1 MGLTWKNSSGVAIGT
16 GTGINANVG
25 DEVTAVITF
34 TDDDVV
40 WVYVDWDD
48 GEDNSLEKAIYQWER
63 LKTDSKSIELTHI
76 YTKSDSFSPKI
87 RTVNSEGF
95 LSKFLYSTAGVN
107 LPSPNEELEDDTTND
122 IITLS
127 VVDTTPIGVT
137 RIENKKVLSGIDNS
151 IFNEGPKSVLI
162 YRPPILSDADGVHI
176 ADISL
181 EVTYLEVASSTDIAD
196 GSTASAIQTTS
207 DKGSSLRLR
216 TKTVISSANNNTYIN
231 SGTSGKIAR
240 IIKVKMIDVKL
251 ASGTNAQVN
260 SYNKIKIF
268 LVAESDEDNKLY
280 PITYVSNG
288 DPIKKDG
295 DRNVTLDFTQ
305 SRTKASNTSISNYYV
320 DNGKGF
326 FQPNE
331 QRWQATSATHLT
343 DTTKT
348 SVSTDNIAYTY
359 MPRPDGLL
367 GNAAYIPFVSG
378 GTSTFDSTA
387 TQKAVSNQFPLNDF
401 NQFYDQYHLPR
412 VNVRTSGGVNGT
424 LNTFNFL
431 YRLAPSVDTWAT
443 TNVSNMRIDQNSKTV
458 DYTSGSYYNGSS
470 QPVSILDWNTDDF
483 KSFPGGGASRT
494 ATEYFVLAD
503 TTKVNKIFFNMS
515 PYAKELN
522 DVAATDT
529 TPSSQNTIAGVYYL
543 RTGTLVEGDQFTEFA
558 EWVPVE
564 FKDTTKVTREIRD
577 AGNTKFVEYSD
588 SLTKSGFIEFDMP
601 NDWSKISASG
611 TTSSMT
617 GGMFK
622 RTAQPSP
629 EPANPYSKPISATFV
644 SSNAGAG
651 SPPNNQRLTELSTTS
666 LSGFTSSQI
675 GRYQYTYEVTGATNS
690 EGTNN
695 ENFNNKIF
703 WVDSFNSATNK
714 LFLLEAGLLPF
725 NGSNV
730 TAGNNVSGIMRKVN
744 IYDVFDGPTKY
755 NTISSPAAQYGNP
768 PDFSTVPYPHVY
780 MWGTGANQ
788 VILNNTFN
796 DVYPLKIV
804 LTGGHFSVSTTPG
817 VELWDVLP
825 FNNSSSESILQKDN
839 TAFDMSFMELTSN
852 VSVAYAGTY
861 YSSISK
867 NGKVTIIRT
876 GTPIQKISFA
886 GNALGDESTFSFSE
900 TYESYNTLHKLR
912 RMEAEGV
919 RMMWD
924 EQQKD
929 GTYVRFFGVIEGV
942 SETHQTSGKKASKP
956 YSFVM
961 IVDSICLIDKTYK
974 LMSDITPLGGV
985 GDASTYT

>member
-1 MGLTWKNSSGVAIGT
+1 MGLTWKNST
-16 GTGINANVG
+16 GSTITSANVG

-34 TDDDVV
+34 NDDDVV
-40 WVYVDWDD
+40 WVYIDWDD

-63 LKTDSKSIELTHI
+63 LKTDSNSIEINHI
-76 YTKSDSFSPKI
+76 YTKTGNFSPKL
-87 RTVNSEGF
+87 RTVNSQGF
-95 LSKFLYSTAGVN
+95 LSKYFFSISSTT
-107 LPSPNEELEDDTTND
+107 LPKPNEELEDSGSSD
-122 IITLS
+122 IVTLGI
-127 VVDTTPIGVT
+127 VDTTPIGINRV
-137 RIENKKVLSGIDNS
+137 ENKQVLSGIDNS
-151 IFNEGPKSVLI
+151 IFREGPKSVLV
-162 YRPPILSDADGVHI
+162 YRPPIVSDADGAHLGDVT
-176 ADISL
+176 L
-181 EVTYLEVASSTDIAD
+181 EVTYLEAASSTDIAD
-196 GSTASAIQTTS
+196 GSTASGVQTTS
-207 DKGSSLRLR
+207 DKGSSLRLK
-216 TKTVISSANNNTYIN
+216 TKTVISNANNNTYVN
-231 SGTSGKIAR
+231 SATSGKVAR
-240 IIKVKMIDVKL
+240 IVEVKMIDVKL
-251 ASGTNAQVN
+251 AGGTNAQVN
-260 SYNKIKIF
+260 TYNKMKIF
-268 LVAESDEDNKLY
+268 LVAESEEDNKLY

-295 DRNVTLDFTQ
+295 DRNVILDFTQ

-326 FQPNE
+326 FQPSG

-343 DTTKT
+343 DDTKT
-348 SVSTDNIAYTY
+348 SISTENVAYTY

-367 GNAAYIPFVSG
+367 GNATYKPFVSG

-387 TQKAVSNQFPLNDF
+387 AEKAVSNQFPLNDF
-401 NQFYDQYHLPR
+401 NQFYDQHHLSR
-412 VNVRTSGGVNGT
+412 VNVRTSGGVNGE
-424 LNTFNFL
+424 LNTFKFL
-431 YRLAPSVDTWAT
+431 YRLAPSVDSWTT
-443 TNVSNMRIDQNSKTV
+443 TNVANMRIDTNSKTV

-483 KSFPGGGASRT
+483 KAYPGGGASRT
-494 ATEYFVLAD
+494 ATEYFVIAD
-503 TTKVNKIFFNMS
+503 TKKVNKIFFNMS

-522 DVAATDT
+522 DVAAADS
-529 TPSSQNTIAGVYYL
+529 TPSGQNTIAGVYYL

-588 SLTKSGFIEFDMP
+588 SFTKSGFIEFDMP
-601 NDWSKISASG
+601 DDWAKISASG
-611 TTSSMT
+611 NTSSMT
-617 GGMFK
+617 GGIFK
-622 RTAQPSP
+622 RTAQPGT
-629 EPANPYSKPISATFV
+629 EPANPYAKSITATFV
-644 SSNAGAG
+644 SNNNGSGA
-651 SPPNNQRLTELSTTS
+651 PPNDGKINELSTTS
-666 LSGFTSSQI
+666 LSGFTSNQI

-690 EGTNN
+690 EGANN
-695 ENFNNKIF
+695 ENFNNRVF

-714 LFLLEAGLLPF
+714 LFLLEARGLPVS
-725 NGSNV
+725 GSNV
-730 TAGNNVSGIMRKVN
+730 TAGNNLSGIMRKVN
-744 IYDVFDGPTKY
+744 IYDIFDGPTKY
-755 NTISSPAAQYGNP
+755 NTKDDLNELGNP
-768 PDFSTVPYPHVY
+768 PDFTTSPYPHVY

-804 LTGGHFSVSTTPG
+804 LTGSHFSASTTPG

-825 FNNSSSESILQKDN
+825 FNNSSSEVITQKDN
-839 TAFDMSFMELTSN
+839 TAFDMSFMEITSN

-861 YSSISK
+861 YSAISK
-867 NGKVTIIRT
+867 NGKVTIVRT

-912 RMEAEGV
+912 RMEAEGI

-942 SETHQTSGKKASKP
+942 TETHQASGKKASKP
-956 YSFVM
+956 YSFTM
-961 IVDSICLIDKTYK
+961 IVDSICLIDKAYK